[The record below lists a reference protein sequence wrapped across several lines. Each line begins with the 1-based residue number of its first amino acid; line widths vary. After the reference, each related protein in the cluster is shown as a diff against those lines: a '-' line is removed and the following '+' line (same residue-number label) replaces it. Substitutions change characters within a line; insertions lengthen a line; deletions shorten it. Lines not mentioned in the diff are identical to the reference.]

1 LVIFDILTR
10 PAPELSTEERDE
22 VKKVAKDLLARLNAL
37 LVLNW
42 RQKSAARSQ
51 LRMAIEDALDTGL
64 PRAYAPDLYRKKCS
78 AVFEHVYES
87 YPERGAGVYADV
99 A

>member
-1 LVIFDILTR
+1 MRWNATSEKD
-10 PAPELSTEERDE
+10 AAAEERDE
-22 VKKVAKDLLARLNAL
+22 VKKVAKDLLARLTAL

-51 LRMAIEDALDTGL
+51 LRMAIEDTLDKWL
-64 PRAYAPDLYRKKCS
+64 PKTYPTDLYQKKCA
-78 AVFEHVYES
+78 AVFEHVDES